1 MRKRSRHIS
10 LMKKKTGM
18 HSILVVALVVTLGLF
33 SNTVVAQVKKTAS
46 VKKSKLFSVGHSTKK
61 EILIRWAPADEA
73 MWRDANKY
81 GYAVERY
88 TVVKDGKV
96 LEKFERMKSRLVFKP
111 RPVAEWDSLMQKDDY
126 AAVLAQAIYGDDF
139 DVEMT
144 TEKDGVAK
152 IINETEKLKQRYNM
166 SMYAAD
172 HSFTAAVQAGLGW
185 KDINVKPNDK
195 YFYRIYSLIPKEVR
209 KTDTSLLYVG
219 LSDYKALPKP
229 SDIITEFGDKSALL
243 KWDFDSYREHYTSY
257 IIERSDDDGKTF
269 KPVSDKPVT
278 SLNDKSEGS
287 PTASMLYID
296 TLADNITQYQYRI
309 AGVSLFGDTGPYS
322 GIVKGR
328 GKALLPLTPNIV
340 NVTSDNETYRLNWAF
355 EDSLNGLIK
364 EFRINHAER
373 IEGPY
378 NIVSQNIKPG
388 ERSIVIDSLAASNYY
403 TVTAVSIEGEERS
416 SLPYLLQPEDS
427 IPPAVPVGLHA
438 TVDSS
443 GIVQLSWDANNEKD
457 LEGYRILKTNVKG
470 HEWVP
475 LFDSVW
481 HTNSVKDTVN
491 LKSLNSKIYYTIRAV
506 DNRYNQSD
514 VARMIEVKIPDII
527 PPTQP
532 VLIDYD
538 ITDKGIKISW
548 INSADE
554 DVAFHQV
561 YRKRL
566 QGAGEW
572 ERLYTVNDTTTHEF
586 FDTGCEEG
594 KTYSYTVI
602 AVDSSKLESA
612 PAIPLTVSVPERRIR
627 EAISKLTLEVDRQN
641 RMIAINWEVK
651 KDSKNIKQFEIYRG
665 WDKQSMSLYQQLEAD
680 KQSFTDKELRV
691 NTKYKYAVR
700 AVYSNGAYSDF
711 VVKNVIY

>member
-1 MRKRSRHIS
+1 MRKRSHHIS
-10 LMKKKTGM
+10 LMKMKTGIVM
-18 HSILVVALVVTLGLF
+18 AIGLTLSLF
-33 SNTVVAQVKKTAS
+33 INTVVAQVKKTPS

-73 MWRDANKY
+73 MWSDANKY
-81 GYAVERY
+81 GYAIERY

-111 RPVAEWDSLMQKDDY
+111 KPVAEWDSLMQIDDY

-144 TEKDGVAK
+144 TEKDGVAR

-185 KDINVKPNDK
+185 KDADVRPDDK

-219 LSDYKALPKP
+219 LSDYKPLPKP
-229 SDIITEFGDKSALL
+229 SEIITEFGDKSALL
-243 KWDFDSYREHYTSY
+243 KWDFDSYKEYYTSY

-287 PTASMLYID
+287 PTASMLFID
-296 TLADNITQYQYRI
+296 TLADNTIQYQYRI

-322 GIVKGR
+322 DIVKGR
-328 GKALLPLTPNIV
+328 GKAVLPLTPNIV
-340 NVTSDNETYRLNWAF
+340 NVTGDNEAYRLNWAF

-373 IEGPY
+373 VEGPY
-378 NIVSQNIKPG
+378 KTISQNIKPG
-388 ERSIVIDSLAASNYY
+388 ERSIAIDSLAASNYY

-427 IPPAVPVGLHA
+427 IAPAVPVGLHA
-438 TVDSS
+438 IVDSN
-443 GIVQLSWDANNEKD
+443 GVVQISWDANSEKD

-481 HTNSVKDTVN
+481 HDNTVKDTVN
-491 LKSLNSKIYYTIRAV
+491 LKSLNNKIYYTVRAV
-506 DNRYNQSD
+506 DNRFNQSD
-514 VARMIEVKIPDII
+514 VAPMIEVKIPDII

-548 INSADE
+548 INSTDE
-554 DVAFHQV
+554 DVALHHV

-566 QGAGEW
+566 QGAADW
-572 ERLYTVNDTTTHEF
+572 ELLHTTSDTTTHQF
-586 FDTGCEEG
+586 FDGGCEEG
-594 KTYSYTVI
+594 KTYSYTII

-612 PAIPLTVSVPERRIR
+612 PALPLTVSVPEKRIK
-627 EAISKLTLEVDRQN
+627 EAIAKLVLEADRKN
-641 RMIAINWEVK
+641 RQIAVNWEVK
-651 KDSKNIKQFEIYRG
+651 KDSKSIKQFEIYRG
-665 WDKQSMSLYQQLEAD
+665 WDKQAMSLYQQLDAD

-711 VVKNVIY
+711 VVKNIIY

>member
-1 MRKRSRHIS
+1 MRKRSHHIS
-10 LMKKKTGM
+10 LMKMKTGIVM
-18 HSILVVALVVTLGLF
+18 AIGLTLSLF
-33 SNTVVAQVKKTAS
+33 INTVVAQVKKTPS

-73 MWRDANKY
+73 MWSDANKY
-81 GYAVERY
+81 GYAIERY

-111 RPVAEWDSLMQKDDY
+111 KPVAEWDSLMQIDDY

-144 TEKDGVAK
+144 TEKDGVAR

-185 KDINVKPNDK
+185 KDADVRPDDK

-219 LSDYKALPKP
+219 LSDYKPLPKP
-229 SDIITEFGDKSALL
+229 SEIITEFGDKSALL
-243 KWDFDSYREHYTSY
+243 KWDFDSYKEYYTSY

-287 PTASMLYID
+287 PTASMLFID
-296 TLADNITQYQYRI
+296 TLADNTIQYQYRI

-322 GIVKGR
+322 DIVKGR
-328 GKALLPLTPNIV
+328 GKAVLPLTPNIV
-340 NVTSDNETYRLNWAF
+340 NVTGDNEAYRLNWAF

-373 IEGPY
+373 VEGPY
-378 NIVSQNIKPG
+378 KTISQNIKPG
-388 ERSIVIDSLAASNYY
+388 ERSIAIDSLAASNYY

-427 IPPAVPVGLHA
+427 IAPAVPVGLHA
-438 TVDSS
+438 IVDSN
-443 GIVQLSWDANNEKD
+443 GVVQISWDANSEKE

-481 HTNSVKDTVN
+481 HDNTVKDTVN
-491 LKSLNSKIYYTIRAV
+491 LKSLNNKIYYTVRAV
-506 DNRYNQSD
+506 DNRFNQSD
-514 VARMIEVKIPDII
+514 VAPMIEVKIPDII

-548 INSADE
+548 INSTDE
-554 DVAFHQV
+554 DVALHHV

-566 QGAGEW
+566 QGAADW
-572 ERLYTVNDTTTHEF
+572 ELLHTTSDTTTHQF
-586 FDTGCEEG
+586 FDGGCEEG
-594 KTYSYTVI
+594 KTYSYTII

-612 PAIPLTVSVPERRIR
+612 PALPLTVSVPEKRIK
-627 EAISKLTLEVDRQN
+627 EAIAKLVLEADRKN
-641 RMIAINWEVK
+641 RQIAVNWEVK
-651 KDSKNIKQFEIYRG
+651 KDSKSIKQFEIYRG
-665 WDKQSMSLYQQLEAD
+665 WDKQAMSLYQQLDAD

-711 VVKNVIY
+711 VVKNIIY